1 MEIDVN
7 PTPFRKRPDV
17 IQRLKDRKGKQERVI
32 KCSLVGRLTEKR
44 LLSPILSWVHTVSRI
59 SNKGSL
65 VFNRLLLHCLSHRIH
80 LPDLSNQTLYLQCFN
95 VGSGRLNA
103 PISPVQDIPLTF
115 LPSLNNAGIHRLM
128 STPLNNTCLISRI
141 LSFYL

>member
-7 PTPFRKRPDV
+7 PIRKRPDV

-44 LLSPILSWVHTVSRI
+44 LLSPILSWVHTISRI

-65 VFNRLLLHCLSHRIH
+65 VFNRLLLHCLFHLIP

-95 VGSGRLNA
+95 GFYKYSRRRCYNPNFTIFSLFYNQLFNFC
-103 PISPVQDIPLTF
+103 IYKIFYTF
-115 LPSLNNAGIHRLM
+115 LHFKHR
-128 STPLNNTCLISRI
+128 
-141 LSFYL
+141 FYLHKIV